1 MSKSSF
7 KRNLNARRLT
17 LVPAAVSEKGEVLS
31 YKVFS
36 KDRRFKKYVR
46 NGIKTAVA
54 QEATAKEKPTKAKAK
69 PTKQKAA

>member
-1 MSKSSF
+1 M
-7 KRNLNARRLT
+7 RNLNARRLT

-54 QEATAKEKPTKAKAK
+54 PEAPAKEKPTKRAK
-69 PTKQKAA
+69 PAKEKAA